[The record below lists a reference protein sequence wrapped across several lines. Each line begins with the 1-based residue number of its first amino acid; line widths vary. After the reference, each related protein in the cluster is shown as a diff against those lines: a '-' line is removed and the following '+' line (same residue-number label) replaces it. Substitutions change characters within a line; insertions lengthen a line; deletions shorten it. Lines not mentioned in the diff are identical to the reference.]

1 MKPSGSLGA
10 LTRSKRGQALI
21 VAIALAGGLGIG
33 ALMSMTVHPRAATT
47 SAPLEITP
55 SANIIGSPLTRQPTP
70 PLTGLVD
77 QNGQPVSLADEKGHV
92 VLVAFMDPLCVN
104 LCPLLGRDI
113 VAVEQALPKGI
124 SPVLLIV
131 SVVADRTPADVA
143 QFILYLAGSIVTLFF
158 LLHRIPG
165 GWQEVSQVA
174 AAAGGKLRV
183 FDFSWNLATK
193 YTFWSGVIGGAFLTM
208 ASHGTDQAIVQRLL
222 AARNQNDSR
231 KALLASGGVGTKRFD
246 GKRIAAHAE

>member
-21 VAIALAGGLGIG
+21 VALALAGGLGIG
-33 ALMSMTVHPRAATT
+33 ALMSMTVHPRATTT

-77 QNGQPVSLADEKGHV
+77 QNGQTVSLADEKGHV

-113 VAVEQALPKGI
+113 VAVEHALPKGI
-124 SPVLLIV
+124 NPVLLIV
-131 SVVADRTPADVA
+131 SVVADRTPADVS
-143 QFILYLAGSIVTLFF
+143 QFIHANLTTKWDPGWHWLLGPDAELKITWLKWGEPIEPPHTNYLEVIDPQGYVRVIYPAPLF
-158 LLHRIPG
+158 
-165 GWQEVSQVA
+165 VSDVVHAITVVA
-174 AAAGGKLRV
+174 
-183 FDFSWNLATK
+183 
-193 YTFWSGVIGGAFLTM
+193 
-208 ASHGTDQAIVQRLL
+208 H
-222 AARNQNDSR
+222 
-231 KALLASGGVGTKRFD
+231 
-246 GKRIAAHAE
+246 E